1 MSAEENRA
9 SLQRAVAHFND
20 PASRAAYLEL
30 YDAEAVLHG
39 YQGVEPGLAN
49 IRRFYEA
56 FWAAIPDARLTIED
70 VLTEGDRLACRFV
83 VRGTHR
89 GELMGIRPTGKPVNL
104 PGLTILRFRAGKC
117 IERWSQADFLGLL
130 QQLGAVP
137 GGGIA
142 DAA

>member
-1 MSAEENRA
+1 MSAAENRA

-20 PASRAAYLEL
+20 PASRERYLEL
-30 YDAEAVLHG
+30 YDPRAVLHG
-39 YQGVEPGLAN
+39 YQGIEEPGLAG

-56 FWAAIPDARLTIED
+56 FWAAFPDARLTVED

-89 GELMGIRPTGKPVNL
+89 GELMGIGPTGKSVHL
-104 PGLTILRFRAGKC
+104 PGITILRFRAGKC
-117 IERWSQADFLGLL
+117 VERWSQADFLGLL

-137 GGGIA
+137 GGG
-142 DAA
+142 AA

>member
-1 MSAEENRA
+1 M
-9 SLQRAVAHFND
+9 
-20 PASRAAYLEL
+20 
-30 YDAEAVLHG
+30 
-39 YQGVEPGLAN
+39 
-49 IRRFYEA
+49 
-56 FWAAIPDARLTIED
+56 TIED
-70 VLTEGDRLACRFV
+70 VLTEGDWLACRFV

-130 QQLGAVP
+130 QQLGAVA